1 MGIFLYKENKRGKA
15 RTGIEWRYQK
25 KICGGGVVIAVFEY
39 KAGFKW
45 WRGNAWSSPRREKKK
60 RKQGRKEDTYT
71 YQGGQKGGKEMKKK
85 KN

>member
-60 RKQGRKEDTYT
+60 ESKEGRKTHT
-71 YQGGQKGGKEMKKK
+71 HTRGGRKAGKK
-85 KN
+85 

>member
-1 MGIFLYKENKRGKA
+1 M
-15 RTGIEWRYQK
+15 
-25 KICGGGVVIAVFEY
+25 FEY

-60 RKQGRKEDTYT
+60 ESKEGRKEDTHT

-85 KN
+85 KLSLLFGVKDATTCNAASQC